1 MSVFEI
7 IMLICFGAS
16 WPASVI
22 KSYRSRSTGGKSLLF
37 LILIGTGYLVGLV
50 GKILYNPGIIILV
63 YCCNTL
69 LVLTD
74 MMLYFRNRR
83 IEKQEAAKKAAA

>member
-1 MSVFEI
+1 MAEYRAQEKD
-7 IMLICFGAS
+7 LIFA
-16 WPASVI
+16 
-22 KSYRSRSTGGKSLLF
+22 LD
-37 LILIGTGYLVGLV
+37 IGTRSVVGLV